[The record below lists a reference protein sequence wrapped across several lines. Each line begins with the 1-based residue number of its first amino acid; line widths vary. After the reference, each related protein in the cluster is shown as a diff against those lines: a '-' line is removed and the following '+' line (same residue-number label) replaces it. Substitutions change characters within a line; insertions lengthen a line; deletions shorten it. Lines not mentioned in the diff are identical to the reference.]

1 MNKKQILRRIMQIV
15 IVLIGISFV
24 TFLLTYLSPGD
35 PVRNMFSATG
45 VMPTEELVQQT
56 RDEMGLNDPFFT
68 QYFRWLFNCLHGNF
82 GKSYSLNKP
91 VVELLAARVLPTLK
105 LTLMSLVLMLIMAVP
120 LGVVSA
126 LHKDGIADYICRAL
140 TFVGCA
146 MPNFW
151 VGLLLMLLLCVKI
164 QIFPV
169 IASGGDFKSLF
180 LPALTLAIA
189 MASKYT
195 TTGAYCGPGRVK
207 PGLCDRSRSQ
217 RRETV
222 HHYLEKRIPQC
233 TASFDH
239 HVRSLRR

>member
-68 QYFRWLFNCLHGNF
+68 QYFRWLFNCLHGDF

-105 LTLMSLVLMLIMAVP
+105 LTLM
-120 LGVVSA
+120 
-126 LHKDGIADYICRAL
+126 
-140 TFVGCA
+140 
-146 MPNFW
+146 
-151 VGLLLMLLLCVKI
+151 
-164 QIFPV
+164 
-169 IASGGDFKSLF
+169 
-180 LPALTLAIA
+180 
-189 MASKYT
+189 
-195 TTGAYCGPGRVK
+195 
-207 PGLCDRSRSQ
+207 
-217 RRETV
+217 
-222 HHYLEKRIPQC
+222 
-233 TASFDH
+233 
-239 HVRSLRR
+239 

>member
-1 MNKKQILRRIMQIV
+1 MNKKQILRRIFQIV

-68 QYFRWLFNCLHGNF
+68 QYFRWLFNCLRGDF

-105 LTLMSLVLMLIMAVP
+105 LTLMSLILMLLMAVP
-120 LGVVSA
+120 LGVASA
-126 LHKDGIADYICRAL
+126 LHKDGIIDYICRAV

-151 VGLLLMLLLCVKI
+151 VGLLLMMLLCVQI
-164 QIFPV
+164 QVFPV
-169 IASGGDFKSLF
+169 IASGGAGTLEHFYDALTEGGADAALAASLF
-180 LPALTLAIA
+180 HYKELEIRQVKEYLA
-189 MASKYT
+189 
-195 TTGAYCGPGRVK
+195 GRGISV
-207 PGLCDRSRSQ
+207 
-217 RRETV
+217 RR
-222 HHYLEKRIPQC
+222 
-233 TASFDH
+233 
-239 HVRSLRR
+239 